1 MDLVIGKNKINE
13 IYNWIMEKLDEEE
26 VEDILGVSKSELKDK
41 HIVEYL
47 IGIIESNLQY
57 DFSFEYGLD

>member
-1 MDLVIGKNKINE
+1 MDLVIGKNKISE
-13 IYNWIMEKLDEEE
+13 IYNWIMEKLDDEE

-47 IGIIESNLQY
+47 IGIIENNLQY